1 MDLIVSLPKT
11 KNGYDAIFVV
21 VDRLTKMMHAIPITT
36 NINAPQLANIFLK
49 EIYRLHGMPKIIV
62 SDRDPRF
69 TSIFWRSLFTQLQT
83 KLSMSTAYHP

>member
-36 NINAPQLANIFLK
+36 NINAP
-49 EIYRLHGMPKIIV
+49 
-62 SDRDPRF
+62 
-69 TSIFWRSLFTQLQT
+69 
-83 KLSMSTAYHP
+83 

>member
-1 MDLIVSLPKT
+1 MDLIVSLPKI

-69 TSIFWRSLFTQLQT
+69 TSIFWRSLFN
-83 KLSMSTAYHP
+83 

>member
-69 TSIFWRSLFTQLQT
+69 TSIFWRSLFN
-83 KLSMSTAYHP
+83 

>member
-49 EIYRLHGMPKIIV
+49 EIFRLHGMPKIII

-69 TSIFWRSLFTQLQT
+69 TSIFWKSLFT
-83 KLSMSTAYHP
+83 

>member
-36 NINAPQLANIFLK
+36 NINAPQLAHVFFK
-49 EIYRLHGMPKIIV
+49 EMYRLHGIPKVIV

-69 TSIFWRSLFTQLQT
+69 TSIFWRSLFT
-83 KLSMSTAYHP
+83 

>member
-69 TSIFWRSLFTQLQT
+69 TSIFWRSLFT
-83 KLSMSTAYHP
+83 

>member
-11 KNGYDAIFVV
+11 KNGYDAIYVI
-21 VDRLTKMMHAIPITT
+21 VDRLTKRMHAIPITT

-69 TSIFWRSLFTQLQT
+69 TSIFWRSLFT
-83 KLSMSTAYHP
+83 